1 MRATDARMQAKHA
14 RPDIRAM
21 RLHNQAIAAPAEADV
36 AALVARFGAVQAQDY
51 RGGMWALGLRLP
63 GATEA
68 DIERALDE
76 RRIVRSWPLR
86 GTLHFTAAADLR
98 WMLAH
103 FAPRVLERA
112 RRRLRD
118 EFGLDDA
125 VFARARSVLEQALQ
139 GGHRLSRPALY
150 SLLES
155 HGIASAGQRGI
166 QVLGWLAQQ
175 GVICH
180 AGRDGR
186 QPLFAMLDEWLPPA
200 PSMSRDEALAELA
213 SRYFASRG
221 PAGVADFAW
230 WSGLAPAEARG
241 ALERAQPGLQ
251 CHEFDGRALW
261 SAPAQGE
268 TSRASS
274 RVHLLP
280 AWDEYAV
287 AYKDRSDVLALEL
300 SKRAGNGIFSPV
312 VVVDGRIDGTWKRNM
327 QRGGVRVDVKALSPW
342 SKVIRKACVAAAVR
356 YAAFLG
362 VPLHAARIEDA

>member
-1 MRATDARMQAKHA
+1 MPSHHRGSG
-14 RPDIRAM
+14 IRAM
-21 RLHNQAIAAPAEADV
+21 RLHNQAIAAPATTDV

-51 RGGMWALGLRLP
+51 RGGLWALGLRIP

-68 DIERALDE
+68 EIECALDE

-103 FAPRVLERA
+103 FAPRVLERE

-125 VFARARSVLEQALQ
+125 VFARARSVLEQALH
-139 GGHRLSRPALY
+139 GGRRLSRPALY
-150 SLLES
+150 ELLES
-155 HGIASAGQRGI
+155 RGIASAGQRGI
-166 QVLGWLAQQ
+166 HVLGWLAQQ

-186 QPLFAMLDEWLPPA
+186 QPAFALLEEWLPPA
-200 PSMSRDEALAELA
+200 PSLSREQALAELA
-213 SRYFASRG
+213 SRYFTSRG
-221 PAGVADFAW
+221 PAGVADFTW
-230 WSGLAPAEARG
+230 WSGLAPAEARR
-241 ALERAQPGLQ
+241 ALELARPGLQ
-251 CHEFDGRALW
+251 CDEIDGRVLW
-261 SAPAQGE
+261 SAPVQGE
-268 TSRASS
+268 IPHASS

-280 AWDEYAV
+280 AWDEFAV
-287 AYKDRSDVLALEL
+287 AYKDRGDVLATEL

-312 VVVDGRIDGTWKRNM
+312 AVVDGRIDGTWKRSLE
-327 QRGGVRVDVKALSPW
+327 RGAVSVVVKALSPW
-342 SKVIRKACVAAAVR
+342 SKVIRKACIAAAVR